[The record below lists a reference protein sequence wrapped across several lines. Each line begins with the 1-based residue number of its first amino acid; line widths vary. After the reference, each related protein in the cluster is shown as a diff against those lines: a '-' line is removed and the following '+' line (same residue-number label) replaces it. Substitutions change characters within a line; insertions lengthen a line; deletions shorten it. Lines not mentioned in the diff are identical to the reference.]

1 MFNIQPGQ
9 GIGFG
14 ANREIALGLGYDYA
28 VGGSKLRHRRI
39 YEIEEPYND
48 DDDVFLI
55 IKKIVLSGVL
65 ER

>member
-1 MFNIQPGQ
+1 MAA
-9 GIGFG
+9 IGSVWATG
-14 ANREIALGLGYDYA
+14 TWTDDVWADNTWANTTT
-28 VGGSKLRHRRI
+28 GGSKLRRRV
-39 YEIEEPYND
+39 YDIEEPYND